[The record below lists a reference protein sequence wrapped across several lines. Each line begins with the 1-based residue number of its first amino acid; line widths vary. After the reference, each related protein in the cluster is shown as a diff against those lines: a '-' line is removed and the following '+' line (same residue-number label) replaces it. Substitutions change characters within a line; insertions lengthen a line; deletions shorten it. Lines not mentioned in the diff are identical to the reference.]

1 MDAIEQLKILF
12 EEEPQLE
19 IDFPQVFVQPRIDTY
34 CRGKSNIPQLLE
46 KIKRTRASN
55 NGDGFTRAYN
65 ELLVEF
71 RPTLNWAFSCWDF
84 LLTTEGIRYL
94 SRPEGEKLYCHGD
107 YRAFTDTDFHRF
119 IHRIFKECVF
129 SYTTETNGQNFI
141 FYLKK
146 KYWDKI
152 LEEYKKLENPPD
164 PKQRKLTQYSYLRC
178 VPYEFMNR
186 YHQEKSE
193 EILGR
198 LKTEEKEIIDLH
210 FINFCKE
217 EEILRIKNLTSDT
230 FLKLKGEIL
239 VKIAFLDT
247 LVHALLLQ
255 IERY

>member
-1 MDAIEQLKILF
+1 MNAIEQLKTLI
-12 EEEPQLE
+12 ETEPQLE
-19 IDFPQVFVQPRIDTY
+19 LDFPQVFVQPRIASFG
-34 CRGKSNIPQLLE
+34 RGKSNVPQLLT
-46 KIKRTRASN
+46 KIQRTHTS
-55 NGDGFTRAYN
+55 GDGEGFTRAYN

-71 RPTLNWAFSCWDF
+71 RPALNWAFSCWDY

-107 YRAFTDTDFHRF
+107 YRAFTDKDYYRL
-119 IHRIFKECVF
+119 IHKMFKECVL
-129 SYTTETNGQNFI
+129 SYGVKTNGNPFT

-146 KYWDKI
+146 NYWSRI

-164 PKQRKLTQYSYLRC
+164 PRQRKLTQYSYLRC

-186 YHQEKSE
+186 YHQEKVA
-193 EILGR
+193 EILSR
-198 LKTEEKEIIDLH
+198 LKTEEREIAELY
-210 FINFCKE
+210 FINFYKT
-217 EEILRIKNLTSDT
+217 EEILKIKNLTPDT
-230 FLKLKGEIL
+230 FQSLKEEIL